1 MATTAMAAIAAP
13 REMADVGLHAKVVS
27 ILQPYMNG
35 ATKVL
40 ILGAGQGALEHRL
53 MDNTSL
59 RPENIKAA
67 DINPRQYRGPHG
79 VECRECDLNGPVPFE
94 TASFDWVIA
103 TEVIEHL
110 HNPHNLIAEAARV
123 LKPLGQL
130 LLTTPN
136 AESFAQRARFF
147 LTGKLDYFSEG
158 DYQGSGHLHPIFHWL
173 LERWYRDRFKLETYD
188 SYSFHLRIPGTAIR
202 IPMPKSRLWAPVN
215 AYVFRKR

>member
-13 REMADVGLHAKVVS
+13 EEMADVGLHEKVVS
-27 ILQPYMNG
+27 MLRPYTSN

-40 ILGAGQGALEHRL
+40 VLGAGQGALEHRL
-53 MDNTSL
+53 LGDTYL

-67 DINPRQYRGPHG
+67 DIRPHKYRGPHG
-79 VECRECDLNGPVPFE
+79 IECRECDLNGPAPFE
-94 TASFDWVIA
+94 SSCFDWVIA

-123 LKPLGQL
+123 LKTDGRL

-173 LERWYRDRFKLETYD
+173 LERWYRDLFKLETYD
-188 SYSFHLRIPGTAIR
+188 SYSFHLRIPGLFR

-215 AYVFRKR
+215 AYVLRKR